1 PKAQNP
7 HKTECEG
14 SFALA
19 VQEAVKKSKNRGQ
32 TPFQAPQ
39 PFENTQLS
47 GAKRAVCPRFFDFFT
62 ASKRVGKP
70 MQTILDEAIDQYQ
83 RDKFL
88 DEVNAAYA
96 RLRADPKAWKEELAE
111 RQDWNGT
118 LIDGLEHE

>member
-1 PKAQNP
+1 
-7 HKTECEG
+7 
-14 SFALA
+14 
-19 VQEAVKKSKNRGQ
+19 
-32 TPFQAPQ
+32 
-39 PFENTQLS
+39 
-47 GAKRAVCPRFFDFFT
+47 
-62 ASKRVGKP
+62 
-70 MQTILDEAIDQYQ
+70 MQTILDEAIDQYP